1 MFSLSARVGG
11 DLISYEFIFVLT
23 ACLNLGLS
31 YLPPLPKCD
40 LLTATLQTCAWCF
53 EEWRYL
59 LQNGAGSDSGKGWV
73 QTHCRVCA
81 QRGVEVA
88 LSNQTAPS
96 DEINFRGCDQVCKCV
111 VQVSVCVTAPFFSSE
126 KKLRLQGTNCSNDE
140 IFFPSL
146 ILFLNI
152 IERKFRIGKIFFSLI
167 YIYIYIYIIDLLKCN
182 LFLWWQSWIL
192 SSLYSS
198 LQCHMIRNHSNML
211 IWCSRNT
218 PLYMFSYINK
228 QTKKTKSYWPQTLND
243 TINKRLGKYYYW

>member
-23 ACLNLGLS
+23 ACLNLSLS

-111 VQVSVCVTAPFFSSE
+111 VQVSVCLTAPFFSSE

-152 IERKFRIGKIFFSLI
+152 IERKFRIGKIFF
-167 YIYIYIYIIDLLKCN
+167 
-182 LFLWWQSWIL
+182 
-192 SSLYSS
+192 
-198 LQCHMIRNHSNML
+198 
-211 IWCSRNT
+211 
-218 PLYMFSYINK
+218 FSYIYNWFT
-228 QTKKTKSYWPQTLND
+228 QM
-243 TINKRLGKYYYW
+243 

>member
-1 MFSLSARVGG
+1 MFVFSTASRDSCYNSLVIIIPLIRHRIQVSGVWCTMFSLSARVGG

-23 ACLNLGLS
+23 ACLNLSLS

-59 LQNGAGSDSGKGWV
+59 LQKEAGSDSGKGWV
-73 QTHCRVCA
+73 QIHCRVCA

-111 VQVSVCVTAPFFSSE
+111 VQVSVCLTAPFFSSE

-140 IFFPSL
+140 IFFH
-146 ILFLNI
+146 
-152 IERKFRIGKIFFSLI
+152 
-167 YIYIYIYIIDLLKCN
+167 
-182 LFLWWQSWIL
+182 LWF
-192 SSLYSS
+192 Y
-198 LQCHMIRNHSNML
+198 
-211 IWCSRNT
+211 
-218 PLYMFSYINK
+218 F
-228 QTKKTKSYWPQTLND
+228 
-243 TINKRLGKYYYW
+243 